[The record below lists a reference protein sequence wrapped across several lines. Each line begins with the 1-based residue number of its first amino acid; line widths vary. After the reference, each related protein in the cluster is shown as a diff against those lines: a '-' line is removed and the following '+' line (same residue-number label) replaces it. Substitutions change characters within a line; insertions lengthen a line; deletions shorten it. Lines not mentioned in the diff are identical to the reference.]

1 MFVFHLI
8 LRWCVVFLN
17 ASDSAQVFIVCVL
30 SYLSLEIQTSKGD
43 VWHPINRFKPSV
55 SSDALTFIYVSV
67 SSDALT
73 FIYVSVSSDALT
85 FIYVSCLEWC
95 PNLYLYSVMRGVC
108 SLCWYWWNCWSSLFE
123 LSFHNNISCCQNILI
138 CTFCHVK

>member
-85 FIYVSCLEWC
+85 FIYVSVSSDALTFIYVSLERR
-95 PNLYLYSVMRGVC
+95 PNLYLCVSRA
-108 SLCWYWWNCWSSLFE
+108 
-123 LSFHNNISCCQNILI
+123 
-138 CTFCHVK
+138 TP